1 MAVRLAITCT
11 NQNHQTDA
19 ARVIQLEDGSE
30 HDLLLQREKED
41 ERDVLQTPWSN
52 PGNLPKHTLPKAR
65 GTCALPNTPNVPN
78 AQTKIAYSF
87 GTGFSSRIFNC
98 SHRRFRHQFKR
109 RERYSGIHLPLRKS
123 PNAHQDWD
131 PFVGCTTHLVQ
142 FVLCRLGRN

>member
-1 MAVRLAITCT
+1 VTCCRRRDRT
-11 NQNHQTDA
+11 LETCQSIRYQRHV
-19 ARVIQLEDGSE
+19 ARV
-30 HDLLLQREKED
+30 RY
-41 ERDVLQTPWSN
+41 
-52 PGNLPKHTLPKAR
+52 
-65 GTCALPNTPNVPN
+65 PNTPNVPN